1 MHGLLSS
8 LVKFGSF
15 RVLRHTADSWL
26 CVQTL
31 PSYKNAYAL
40 VTESEKGTQFMLAV
54 FSKSIVLRTKVP
66 FNKSEVIA
74 VQVQFDCQFG
84 LIDATLQLRSPLRS
98 SLQSFYL
105 HFTTF
110 SLITNGSGTLS

>member
-8 LVKFGSF
+8 LLKFGSF

>member
-84 LIDATLQLRSPLRS
+84 SVRFDWRNFAVALAPQIFIAELLFTFYNFQLD
-98 SLQSFYL
+98 YEW
-105 HFTTF
+105 
-110 SLITNGSGTLS
+110 